1 VAIQGGLAM
10 RQVAAGEP
18 GCDPCRVGR
27 CKGCQPTIRG
37 DGDEQASGGD
47 GGDNGG
53 DNDGDNDGDDSSDN
67 RSPGTGPNGAPA
79 TGAGTDHSYD
89 A

>member
-10 RQVAAGEP
+10 RQVAAGAP

-37 DGDEQASGGD
+37 DGDEQASG
-47 GGDNGG
+47 DNG
-53 DNDGDNDGDDSSDN
+53 GDNDGDDSSD
-67 RSPGTGPNGAPA
+67 SSSLGTGPNGAPA
-79 TGAGTDHSYD
+79 TGAGND
-89 A
+89 